1 MPYKLDHLLLNPEAL
16 TLTDTETNQ
25 LVSQDEKLIAA
36 LTLLAS
42 RYPNTVTKDELMEA
56 IWPKQILTEWSL
68 TRFIADARKL
78 LGPRHHIKTV
88 HGRGYRYLFPVEEI
102 KHGEPPAQSSTTTE
116 VNHYPVSTSIPKG
129 KIHPSVIYSL
139 CFLVTGFFLLIFYLT
154 KPSFLLPK
162 DVTDPV
168 VAILPANIENG
179 HPAWRLGV
187 PALIAKR
194 LSGFSIATSH
204 SGLVNKQFENWRDQH
219 PDQYLDSKDVKKFCA
234 EIGCNQLVL
243 IHQESDLDH
252 TQMYYQIITPYN
264 NKISTTFTG
273 GNLHEALQFLWDDF
287 KTQFV
292 KKESDEFKESGVIFE
307 LELKNSFITETYT
320 EALGSLVADDAP
332 PARMLLGYLQE
343 KHPEFSM
350 ANLELIS
357 LYSSDIETSKAIL
370 QKTEPQNKYEL
381 FIVNILQTQIHLKQ
395 SNYDQAIKYA
405 AEALSISSSLGSE
418 HLTAVGLINM
428 GISRMALSQSALDDF
443 KKAEAIFSTR
453 DDPYS
458 LAITHLCLADAF
470 DTNRESQK
478 ANRLRNDSKLFFEKF
493 HLANSMSCN
502 VQSLLF
508 Y

>member
-1 MPYKLDHLLLNPEAL
+1 MPYKLDHLLLNPEAV
-16 TLTDTETNQ
+16 TLVDTETNQ
-25 LVSQDEKLIAA
+25 LVSDDEKLIAA

-42 RYPNTVTKDELMEA
+42 RYPNTVTKDELMA
-56 IWPKQILTEWSL
+56 VIWPKQILTEWSL

-78 LGPRHHIKTV
+78 LGTRHHIKTV
-88 HGRGYRYLFPVEEI
+88 HGRGYRYVFPVEEI
-102 KHGEPPAQSSTTTE
+102 KHGELPPQNPPRVE
-116 VNHYPVSTSIPKG
+116 INHYPVSTSISKG

-139 CFLVTGFFLLIFYLT
+139 CFMVTGLFLYIFYLA
-154 KPSFLLPK
+154 KPSFLLPQY
-162 DVTDPV
+162 VTDPV

-194 LSGFSIATSH
+194 LSGFSISTSH
-204 SGLVNKQFENWRDQH
+204 SGLVNKQFESWRNQH
-219 PDQYLDSKDVKKFCA
+219 PDQQLDSKDVKKFCA

-243 IHQESDLDH
+243 IHQQSDLNH

-264 NKISTTFTG
+264 NKISTSFTG
-273 GNLHEALQFLWDDF
+273 GNLHETLQALWGDLQ
-287 KTQFV
+287 TQFV
-292 KKESDEFKESGVIFE
+292 KKENDAIFE
-307 LELKNSFITETYT
+307 LKLENSFITETYI
-320 EALGSLVADDAP
+320 EALGSLVVDDAP

-350 ANLELIS
+350 ANLELIG

-370 QKTEPQNKYEL
+370 QKTEAKNKYEL

-395 SNYDQAIKYA
+395 SNYGQAIKYA
-405 AEALSISSSLGSE
+405 TEAISISSSLGSE
-418 HLTAVGLINM
+418 DLMAVGLINM
-428 GISRMALSQSALDDF
+428 GISRMAVSESALDDF

-453 DDPYS
+453 QDPYS

-470 DTNRESQK
+470 DSSGEPQK

-493 HLANSMSCN
+493 YLANSMSCN

>member
-1 MPYKLDHLLLNPEAL
+1 MPYKPDHLLLNPEAL

-42 RYPNTVTKDELMEA
+42 RYPNTVTKDELMA
-56 IWPKQILTEWSL
+56 VIWPNQILTEWSL
-68 TRFIADARKL
+68 ARFIADARKL

-102 KHGEPPAQSSTTTE
+102 KHGELPAQNPARVE
-116 VNHYPVSTSIPKG
+116 ANHYPVSTSIPKG

-162 DVTDPV
+162 GVTNPV

-179 HPAWRLGV
+179 HPAWRLGL

-194 LSGFSIATSH
+194 LSGFSITTSH
-204 SGLVNKQFENWRDQH
+204 SRLVNKQFENWRNQH
-219 PDQYLDSKDVKKFCA
+219 PDQPLDSKNVYSFCS

-252 TQMYYQIITPYN
+252 TKIYYQIITPYN
-264 NKISTTFTG
+264 HKISTTFTG
-273 GNLHEALQFLWDDF
+273 ENLHEALQVLWDDL
-287 KTQFV
+287 KIQFV
-292 KKESDEFKESGVIFE
+292 KKENEVIFE
-307 LELKNSFITETYT
+307 FELDNSFVTETYI
-320 EALGSLVADDAP
+320 EALGSLIADDNP

-343 KHPEFSM
+343 KHPDFSM
-350 ANLELIS
+350 ATLELINLEMNRDTEKS
-357 LYSSDIETSKAIL
+357 ISTLSSIEPKN
-370 QKTEPQNKYEL
+370 QYEY
-381 FIVNILQTQIHLKQ
+381 FIANILQTQIHLKQ
-395 SNYDQAIKYA
+395 SNYNQAIKYA
-405 AEALSISSSLGSE
+405 TEAVSISASSDSD
-418 HLTAVGLINM
+418 HLKAVGLINM
-428 GISRMALSQSALDDF
+428 GISRMALSESAMDDF

-470 DTNRESQK
+470 DASGDSQT
-478 ANRLRNDSKLFFEKF
+478 ANRLRSDAKLFFDTF
-493 HLANSMSCN
+493 DLANSMSCN
-502 VQSLLF
+502 VQSLLI